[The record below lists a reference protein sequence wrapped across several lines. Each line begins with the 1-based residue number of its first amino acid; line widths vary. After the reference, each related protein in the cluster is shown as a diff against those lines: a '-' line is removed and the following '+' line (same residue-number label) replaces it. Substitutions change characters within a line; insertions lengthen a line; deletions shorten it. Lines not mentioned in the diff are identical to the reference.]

1 MKGKTDKQGERKGGK
16 TVSAER
22 REEILRRIRSVMTEE
37 TPDLW
42 EKIDRRLGPRDEAAK
57 KVSGRRRFP
66 AARIAAAAAC
76 LLLCVSAAAGGV
88 LVWNHFENG
97 LSAAGSRES
106 DVSSAAPYLFI
117 VYSRAS
123 MPAGR
128 PPGRTSRSSS
138 CPRTDT
144 ISSARSATLGKRR
157 TDGNIGWILI
167 SSFSLWGIQSNP

>member
-123 MPAGR
+123 ASGYA
-128 PPGRTSRSSS
+128 GRTSRSSS

-144 ISSARSATLGKRR
+144 ISSARSAMPGKRR